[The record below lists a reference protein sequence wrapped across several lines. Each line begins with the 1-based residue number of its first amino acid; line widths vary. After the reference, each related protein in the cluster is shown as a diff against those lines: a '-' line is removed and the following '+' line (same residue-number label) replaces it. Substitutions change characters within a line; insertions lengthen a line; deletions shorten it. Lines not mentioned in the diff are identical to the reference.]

1 MRVWDVSP
9 RVLCRAHL
17 LGEHREIHAVY
28 AVIARGNEGYSRHPE
43 TRRWVGKL
51 PALAVRHARVADEMR
66 SRGYRHASPMRVR
79 RGSVRQR
86 TLLLSRAGQLAR
98 LEAKSCPC
106 PLPAKRNGTQ
116 GC

>member
-28 AVIARGNEGYSRHPE
+28 AVIARGSEGYSRHPE

-66 SRGYRHASPMRVR
+66 ARGYRHLSPMRAT
-79 RGSVRQR
+79 RGSTVQR
-86 TLLLSRAGQLAR
+86 SRLLTRSGQLAR

-106 PLPAKRNGTQ
+106 PLPAAKRENTR
-116 GC
+116 